1 MKIGVDARLLS
12 HPIMGIGRYTLEM
25 CRALSKVANVSLYL
39 YSPAPVRDD
48 VVLCLGIT
56 KIRTDVWSNDWL
68 RQLWFETYLPLW
80 VKNDGVDIFWG
91 PAHRLPRWLPRNLAR
106 VVTIHDL
113 VWKYAGDTMRP
124 LSRLLERYQMPSAVR
139 AADAVVADSLA
150 TADSVMKEF
159 CINSNKLSV
168 VPLGTNLTKSAVPF
182 ESLQKFG
189 IDRPYFL
196 FVGTLEPRKNL
207 PRLLT
212 AYSRL
217 GESIKEQAILV
228 IAGGKGWGGVDVNE
242 VVAELGLVSHV
253 RILGYV
259 DEITLA
265 ALYANAQF
273 LAMPS
278 LYEGFGLPLVEAM
291 ISGTPVL
298 TSNNSS
304 MPEVAGNAGWLVDAL
319 DIGSIENGLNKLIC
333 DEQLRGKLA
342 ANAKSNVAR
351 FSWDKSAQL
360 LITVFEQAISL
371 RNSPSFA
378 RP

>member
-1 MKIGVDARLLS
+1 M
-12 HPIMGIGRYTLEM
+12 
-25 CRALSKVANVSLYL
+25 
-39 YSPAPVRDD
+39 
-48 VVLCLGIT
+48 
-56 KIRTDVWSNDWL
+56 
-68 RQLWFETYLPLW
+68 
-80 VKNDGVDIFWG
+80 
-91 PAHRLPRWLPRNLAR
+91 
-106 VVTIHDL
+106 
-113 VWKYAGDTMRP
+113 
-124 LSRLLERYQMPSAVR
+124 
-139 AADAVVADSLA
+139 
-150 TADSVMKEF
+150 
-159 CINSNKLSV
+159 
-168 VPLGTNLTKSAVPF
+168 PLGTNLTKSAVPF

-319 DIGSIENGLNKLIC
+319 DIGSIGNGLNKLIC